1 MDFKHPSQLC
11 NRTKIYTSVVIKNC
25 WVVPCQSS
33 VFWCFLVISFLLLGI
48 TVYQN
53 AFTSYKFH
61 FQIQNSLLYFF
72 FVSRYI
78 TWKSH
83 YLNCWKLTGC
93 MCHLFQHLEI
103 PYFINSYWVY
113 VPPVSA
119 FRNSIFHQQL
129 LGVCATCFSI

>member
-1 MDFKHPSQLC
+1 VCCYWHSGWHYNVLDFKHPSQLG
-11 NRTKIYTSVVIKNC
+11 NHTKIYTRVVIENC

-33 VFWCFLVISFLLLGI
+33 VFWCFLVISFLLLGM
-48 TVYQN
+48 TVYQT

-72 FVSRYI
+72 CVTLHNMEI
-78 TWKSH
+78 T
-83 YLNCWKLTGC
+83 L
-93 MCHLFQHLEI
+93 LELLKAH
-103 PYFINSYWVY
+103 WVY